1 MAPVVPPTP
10 SSNPSAPAPTREV
23 LLVDD
28 DEDIREIVSEILSD
42 HGHRVRVA
50 VNGRE
55 ALRAL
60 DEMSPPPALVLL
72 DLMMPEIDGAQFLAI
87 LEEHPVHSG
96 IPVVVVTASRK
107 TAPESVRHRV
117 AGWLPKPVEYDHL
130 VATVAQFVDGAGAA
144 ARPLAPVVP
153 IGSGRGPR
161 ASQPITPMAPL
172 PTARSRDVTRFL
184 ERRVTELDLLRS
196 ALAAADHPEIRRIG
210 HNLKGVGTSFGFP
223 EFTELGSRLETAA
236 RNADEPMLRALIDE
250 MTAVVSRVRAPAPAA
265 GDPPPLP

>member
-1 MAPVVPPTP
+1 VASVVPPTP
-10 SSNPSAPAPTREV
+10 PSNSSSRAPSREV

-28 DEDIREIVSEILSD
+28 DEDIREIVSEILCD

-60 DEMSPPPALVLL
+60 DEMAAPPALVLL

-130 VATVAQFVDGAGAA
+130 VAMVGHFVDSDGVGPS
-144 ARPLAPVVP
+144 PLAPVVP

-161 ASQPITPMAPL
+161 ASQPIPPMAPL
-172 PTARSRDVTRFL
+172 PTSRTRDVTRFL
-184 ERRVTELDLLRS
+184 ERRVGELELLRR
-196 ALAAADHPEIRRIG
+196 ALAAADHLEIRRIG

-223 EFTELGSRLETAA
+223 EFTELGGRLESAA
-236 RNADEPMLRALIDE
+236 RNADEPALRALIDE
-250 MTAVVSRVRAPAPAA
+250 MTAVVSRVRAPAPPA
-265 GDPPPLP
+265 GDPPHPL